1 MGRKIPHS
9 FIQELLSRVD
19 IVDIVSHYL
28 TLKQVGRNFTAL
40 CPFHAEKTPSFVV
53 SPEKQIFKCFGCG
66 VGGNAIT
73 FVEKYENLS
82 FPEAVKRVA
91 ELAGIELPSAFSEDE
106 KVTEIEEAGLT
117 AAKYFHSEL
126 HQISHYLEE
135 RGVSQREAE
144 RFLIGFAPR
153 GYARK
158 LNIKTEVAKELG
170 LLNERGKEFFAE
182 RLIIPIFSHSGK
194 VIAFAGR
201 TLKKESSLPKYVN
214 SPESSLFKKNSTLY
228 GFYQAKETIMK
239 ERKVFIV
246 EGYFDVISLHQ
257 LGVRNCVAP
266 MGTSLTENHVRIIK
280 RYAEKPVLMFD
291 GDKAG
296 RKATLRSAGLF
307 LQKGVEP
314 FVIRLPE
321 GEDPDSLSRKNP
333 SRMRELLS
341 SPLPFIDWSILVA
354 KELDETEKPTFLR
367 EVAQVVAPLKTLNPF
382 IYKHYI
388 SKLSAE
394 FGIEESWI
402 RLNSYTFRYRK
413 EEGTVENPVPPHE
426 KAFLRA
432 LLEGKFQLPLE
443 VSPNIFVS
451 SEVSRVYSII
461 RNSEFQDPTLLQAEF
476 PELSSFISEV
486 LFSDFSEEEMKM
498 AVCRIL
504 CKELERRLKK
514 LNDFKEKKELKNLIF
529 SLRRGNL
536 NALTC
541 ALSRTTN

>member
-228 GFYQAKETIMK
+228 GFYQAK
-239 ERKVFIV
+239 
-246 EGYFDVISLHQ
+246 
-257 LGVRNCVAP
+257 
-266 MGTSLTENHVRIIK
+266 
-280 RYAEKPVLMFD
+280 
-291 GDKAG
+291 
-296 RKATLRSAGLF
+296 
-307 LQKGVEP
+307 
-314 FVIRLPE
+314 
-321 GEDPDSLSRKNP
+321 
-333 SRMRELLS
+333 
-341 SPLPFIDWSILVA
+341 
-354 KELDETEKPTFLR
+354 
-367 EVAQVVAPLKTLNPF
+367 
-382 IYKHYI
+382 
-388 SKLSAE
+388 
-394 FGIEESWI
+394 
-402 RLNSYTFRYRK
+402 
-413 EEGTVENPVPPHE
+413 
-426 KAFLRA
+426 
-432 LLEGKFQLPLE
+432 
-443 VSPNIFVS
+443 
-451 SEVSRVYSII
+451 
-461 RNSEFQDPTLLQAEF
+461 
-476 PELSSFISEV
+476 
-486 LFSDFSEEEMKM
+486 
-498 AVCRIL
+498 
-504 CKELERRLKK
+504 RR
-514 LNDFKEKKELKNLIF
+514 
-529 SLRRGNL
+529 
-536 NALTC
+536 
-541 ALSRTTN
+541 